1 MSYYPVFLDLSG
13 RPAVVVGGSALA
25 EEKVRGLLA
34 ARARVTVIAPELT
47 EGLAE
52 LAGLGEL
59 RHLARGYQAGDLA
72 GAVVAIVAAGDPAER
87 DAIHREAT
95 AGNVLLNTVDDLP
108 RCTFLAPAVV
118 RRGDLAI
125 AISTAGKA
133 PALAVRLRQRLEREI
148 GAEHGRFLE
157 IAAAV
162 RAPLAARHPDFARR
176 RELWYRLVD
185 SDVLELL
192 RRGEDEAVRERCAE
206 ILGVPVLPVVPG
218 EAR

>member
-1 MSYYPVFLDLSG
+1 MSYYPVFLDLAG
-13 RPAVVVGGSALA
+13 RSTVVVGGTALA

-34 ARARVTVIAPELT
+34 AEARVTVIAPELT

-72 GAVVAIVAAGDPAER
+72 GAVVVIVAAGEPAVR

-95 AGNVLLNTVDDLP
+95 ARNILINTVDDLP
-108 RCTFLAPAVV
+108 RCNWIAPSVV
-118 RRGDLAI
+118 RRSDLAI

-133 PALAVRLRQRLEREI
+133 PALAVRLRQRLEREV

-192 RRGEDEAVRERCAE
+192 RQGEDEAARERFTE
-206 ILGVPVLPVVPG
+206 ILGVVPG
-218 EAR
+218 GSR

>member
-1 MSYYPVFLDLSG
+1 MSYYPVFLDLAG
-13 RPAVVVGGSALA
+13 RPTVVVGGTALA
-25 EEKVRGLLA
+25 EEKVRGLLVA
-34 ARARVTVIAPELT
+34 EARVTVIAPELT

-72 GAVVAIVAAGDPAER
+72 GAVVVIVAAGEPAVR

-95 AGNVLLNTVDDLP
+95 AKNILMNTVDDLP
-108 RCTFLAPAVV
+108 RCNWIAPSIV

-133 PALAVRLRQRLEREI
+133 PALAVRLRQRLEREV

-192 RRGEDEAVRERCAE
+192 RQGEDEAARERFTE
-206 ILGVPVLPVVPG
+206 ILGVVPG
-218 EAR
+218 GSR

>member
-1 MSYYPVFLDLSG
+1 MPYYPVFLDLAG
-13 RPAVVVGGSALA
+13 RPAVVVGGTALA

-34 ARARVTVIAPELT
+34 AAARVTVIAPGVS

-52 LAGLGEL
+52 LAGRGEL
-59 RHLARGYQAGDLA
+59 RHLARGYRAGDLA
-72 GAVVAIVAAGDPAER
+72 GAALVIVTEGEPAER

-95 AGNVLLNTVDDLP
+95 AKNVLMNTVDDLP
-108 RCTFLAPAVV
+108 RCNWIAPSIV

-133 PALAVRLRQRLEREI
+133 PALAVRLRQRLEREV
-148 GAEHGRFLE
+148 GEEHGRFLE

-176 RELWYRLVD
+176 KELWYRLVD
-185 SDVLELL
+185 SDVLDLL
-192 RRGEDEAVRERCAE
+192 RRGEDEAARRRFAE
-206 ILGVPVLPVVPG
+206 ILGVLPG
-218 EAR
+218 DGR